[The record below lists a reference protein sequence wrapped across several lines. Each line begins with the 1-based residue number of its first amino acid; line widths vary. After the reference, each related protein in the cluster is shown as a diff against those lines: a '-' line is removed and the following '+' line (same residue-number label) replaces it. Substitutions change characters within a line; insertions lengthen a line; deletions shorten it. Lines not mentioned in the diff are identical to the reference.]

1 MSLMHMK
8 KRIRNDSE
16 SLSSF
21 MDLSPPPSECGDDV
35 DTKIFSKIIRDISP
49 NAGHL
54 MTDTPPPSPLAT
66 TGTKEVSSIQVAVT
80 YTDGSTE
87 VRGFRGLQ
95 APMSPPDSED
105 GREDVE
111 PDLIDDNSVNDCVF
125 ETQNIKTFPQ
135 ANGFT
140 NKRHIFVVTK
150 NTDREGLLVAAE
162 SQQAEQEEPLCLK
175 VTANNY
181 SCNKD
186 VTCHSNL
193 VNDDTVIRS
202 AKLTPAGWM
211 VPPPPLIMTKYA
223 PIAPRPMFVM
233 QPPSMQMQPSPQNTQ
248 VEKDSRER
256 AFICTYENCGKTYL
270 KSSHL
275 KAHIRVHTGERPYSC
290 PMDGCEKRFARSDEL
305 SRHRRMHTGEKK
317 FACSICARRFV
328 RSDHLVK
335 HEKRH
340 NNRVLKERMKAA
352 ANAAAS
358 K

>member
-1 MSLMHMK
+1 
-8 KRIRNDSE
+8 
-16 SLSSF
+16 
-21 MDLSPPPSECGDDV
+21 
-35 DTKIFSKIIRDISP
+35 
-49 NAGHL
+49 
-54 MTDTPPPSPLAT
+54 
-66 TGTKEVSSIQVAVT
+66 
-80 YTDGSTE
+80 
-87 VRGFRGLQ
+87 
-95 APMSPPDSED
+95 
-105 GREDVE
+105 
-111 PDLIDDNSVNDCVF
+111 
-125 ETQNIKTFPQ
+125 
-135 ANGFT
+135 
-140 NKRHIFVVTK
+140 
-150 NTDREGLLVAAE
+150 
-162 SQQAEQEEPLCLK
+162 
-175 VTANNY
+175 
-181 SCNKD
+181 
-186 VTCHSNL
+186 
-193 VNDDTVIRS
+193 
-202 AKLTPAGWM
+202 
-211 VPPPPLIMTKYA
+211 
-223 PIAPRPMFVM
+223 MFVM
-233 QPPSMQMQPSPQNTQ
+233 PPPSMQMQPSPQNTQ